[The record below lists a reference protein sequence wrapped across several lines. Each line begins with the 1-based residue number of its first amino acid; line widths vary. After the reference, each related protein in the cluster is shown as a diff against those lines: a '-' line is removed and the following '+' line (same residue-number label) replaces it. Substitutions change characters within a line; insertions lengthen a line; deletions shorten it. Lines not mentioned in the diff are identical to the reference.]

1 MLFYL
6 QKTVAAFVF
15 PPGLYVTLLAGLGI
29 LCLRRPGDR
38 FRKRLAVALFCFAG
52 LTYLLSTRPVRTFLC
67 ARVESSFRAVT
78 PDQLQQGDCYVL
90 LLAGVNHDSRMSLA
104 TTKGEPSTIS
114 AARAAEAAKLY
125 RARPL
130 PVIVSGGAVFAGN
143 TVEAEALA
151 SYLAALGVDPSRIVR
166 ETESRNTAENATRCV
181 ALMKRNAWRRPVL
194 VTSAIHMRR
203 SVLAFRNQGMAVIPA
218 PCDFWGDGG
227 GNFFEGLLPSEGEAL
242 RIRGALW
249 EIVGAL
255 F

>member
-6 QKTVAAFVF
+6 QKTIAAFVF
-15 PPGLYVTLLAGLGI
+15 PPGLYVTLLAGLGFF
-29 LCLRRPGDR
+29 CLRRPGDR
-38 FRKRLAVALFCFAG
+38 FRKRLAVTLLCFAG
-52 LTYLLSTRPVRTFLC
+52 LVYFLSTRPARTLLC
-67 ARVESSFRAVT
+67 AWVESPFRAVT
-78 PDQLQQGDCYVL
+78 PAQLQQGDCYVL
-90 LLAGVNHDSRMSLA
+90 LGGGVNHDARMSLA
-104 TTKGEPSTIS
+104 AGKGEPATIS

-143 TVEAEALA
+143 TVEAETLA
-151 SYLAALGVDPSRIVR
+151 AYLAALGVDPARIVR
-166 ETESRNTAENATRCV
+166 ETESRNTAENAARCV

-203 SVLAFRNQGMAVIPA
+203 SVMAFRSQGMAVIPA
-218 PCDFWGDGG
+218 PCDFWGNGG
-227 GNFFEGLLPSEGEAL
+227 GNFFEGFLPSEGEAM

-249 EIVGAL
+249 EIVGSL